1 MFSAVCTYPHTY
13 AYFLISSFLHLLHDE
28 TETSLWVKVVD
39 LLTFSGQ
46 LSPHYNLNRVLTKV
60 GEGVS
65 LKWKPQQM
73 MQNIGK
79 SVGNHSSLL
88 RNLPRDNM
96 FQIVSVRYICDER
109 NIVYF
114 CPLFD
119 GSVLIG
125 YTKLK
130 LLAFI
135 PWELKLFRAHMV
147 LISIF

>member
-1 MFSAVCTYPHTY
+1 
-13 AYFLISSFLHLLHDE
+13 
-28 TETSLWVKVVD
+28 
-39 LLTFSGQ
+39 
-46 LSPHYNLNRVLTKV
+46 
-60 GEGVS
+60 
-65 LKWKPQQM
+65 M

-119 GSVLIG
+119 GSVLMG
-125 YTKLK
+125 YAELF
-130 LLAFI
+130 AFI
-135 PWELKLFRAHMV
+135 PWELKLFYAHMV
-147 LISIF
+147 LISVF